1 MNLRTRTLAAAA
13 ALTATALVAAGCASS
28 SGGSTDA
35 DSTEPIVFGVSGPL
49 TGNQAEYGENWQEG
63 FAIALDEINGAGGIN
78 GREVQIDFQDSQGE
92 ASQATTIAQRFV
104 SDDSVLAVM
113 GDFSS
118 ATSMVA
124 SPIYQRAGLLQ
135 LGITVCSFVFV
146 GCRR

>member
-28 SGGSTDA
+28 SGGTDA

-63 FAIALDEINGAGGIN
+63 FAIALDEINGAGGVN

-92 ASQATTIAQRFV
+92 ASQATPIAQRFIEH
-104 SDDSVLAVM
+104 A
-113 GDFSS
+113 
-118 ATSMVA
+118 
-124 SPIYQRAGLLQ
+124 RR
-135 LGITVCSFVFV
+135 TVPADAYSHPA
-146 GCRR
+146 